1 LPARI
6 PLGVSLPTRIA
17 FAGTPEFAVPALEAL
32 RLNGLDI
39 AQVLTQPDRPAGRG
53 RKLAPSAIKRL
64 SASAGLRVQQ
74 PATLSD
80 DRVLESWGPRPD
92 LLVVVAYGLLLP
104 KWLLAWPL
112 HGAVNIHASLLP
124 RWRGAAPIQRAILE
138 GDRRTGV
145 SIMKIEP
152 RLDSGPVYAQRSVE
166 IGADETAGMLHDRLA
181 QLGAELLIETL
192 PGILDGDLRPTAQDD
207 HAATYAAKI
216 SKAEAALDWD
226 QAAETLARRVRAFHP
241 WPICVAT
248 LSDGRTLRVHEAE
261 AVRVDAEAAPGSI
274 LVAGKEGIVV
284 AAGAG
289 ALRLLRVQPPAAKAM
304 PASAYL
310 NAHSLA
316 DVSFVR

>member
-1 LPARI
+1 MPARI